1 MSLLPNTADL
11 SAIAYANGFTLWH
24 YRTSDGAADVDNV
37 GYFNPASKMLRAGD
51 FILVNAGVGA
61 SPTHGV
67 FVVASSIDGTVDVT
81 NLTSF
86 GAVNTD

>member
-1 MSLLPNTADL
+1 MAYNAKDL

-24 YRTSDGAADVDNV
+24 YRTGDSAADVDNV
-37 GYFNPASKMLRAGD
+37 GYFNEAARMLRIGD
-51 FILVNAGVGA
+51 FILLNAGQGTA
-61 SPTHGV
+61 ATNGML
-67 FVVASSIDGTVDVT
+67 VVAANAGGTVDVA